1 MKNLVLVSILLLT
14 SCNSNAIKNSLKGE
28 WEWIES
34 SGGIAGELI
43 TKESEGYSSTIVFKA
58 DSVSFYRNNSLLGTT
73 LYSIEEGVSIYSSE
87 PVNFINY
94 VSEKPGEVIIYLTK
108 DSLLMGDNNY
118 DGYTSL
124 YIRKMNK
131 Q

>member
-1 MKNLVLVSILLLT
+1 MKNLILIFILILT
-14 SCNSNAIKNSLKGE
+14 ACSSNGIKDSLTGE

-43 TKESEGYSSTIVFKA
+43 TKDSEGYSSTIVFKD
-58 DSVSFYRNNSLLGTT
+58 DSVSFFRNSSLLGSTSF
-73 LYSIEEGVSIYSSE
+73 SIEEGRSIYSSE

-94 VSEKPGEVIIYLTK
+94 NSEKSDEVIIYLTE
-108 DSLLMGDNNY
+108 DSLLIGDNNY

-124 YIRKMNK
+124 YIRKEKN
-131 Q
+131 